1 MSETTDRIA
10 ELKAAS
16 AAAKKQGPVRDS
28 LSLPADRSWSS
39 PFSGVRL
46 KDVFA
51 SRKAASDKL
60 ENLRE
65 EESESLQQR
74 EAKGKDKKLAKGGAV
89 RGWGAAR
96 GARKAKIV

>member
-1 MSETTDRIA
+1 MSESKDRIA
-10 ELKAAS
+10 ALKAAS
-16 AAAKKQGPVRDS
+16 AAAKKQGPVRES
-28 LSLPADRSWSS
+28 LSLPEDRAWDS

-65 EESESLQQR
+65 EETEALQQR
-74 EAKGKDKKLAKGGAV
+74 EAKGKKMAKGGVTRADGCV
-89 RGWGAAR
+89 TKGHTKGRL
-96 GARKAKIV
+96 V

>member
-16 AAAKKQGPVRDS
+16 AAAKKQGPVRES
-28 LSLPADRSWSS
+28 LSIPSDRSWDS

-65 EESESLQQR
+65 EETEALQQR
-74 EAKGKDKKLAKGGAV
+74 EAKGKKMAKGGAV
-89 RGWGAAR
+89 RGWGMAR